1 MPRTRCSGVSLAA
14 ALLAA
19 LLFTGCG
26 GGPRIEPGS
35 TLVLTLEGDYAEGAA
50 GPLLM
55 RVLGRGAPSL
65 LEVYSAFRKAELDA
79 RIERV
84 VVRVRG
90 LAVGWGKAQELRAAL
105 ARVSAAGKSTVAVL
119 EAEGFGATSYYVA
132 SAAQRVVATPA
143 SRSPL
148 LGLATEQLFFA
159 GLFEKLGVM
168 VEYERAGDYKSAI
181 EPFTAE
187 KMSDAS
193 REMTSALLDS
203 TEAALV
209 RDIASARRIAPE
221 RVRALI
227 DEAPSSAEEL
237 LAAKLIDEV
246 AYYEDLVRDARVVSQ
261 EAWSLVD
268 SASLGVKPE
277 VTFAL
282 IHGAGMVVT
291 GHGEI
296 SPTGDSLLAADP
308 FVKAVQEAV
317 RDAEVRAL
325 LVRIDSPGGSPLA
338 SDLMWRAL
346 RDARA
351 AGKPVVVSLSDVAA
365 SGGYYVA
372 SAADT
377 IVSHPTTL
385 TGSIGV
391 FVMRPSLAGLLE
403 KFGITAETMQRGA
416 RADLL
421 FGSQPLTEGAREVLR
436 KDVAGVYAQFVARV
450 AEGRGMEPAAVE
462 QIGGGRVWTGEQA
475 LANGLVDELGGL
487 YEAAVA
493 AKRALGLAED
503 TAVALRTFPAQQTL
517 AEQLLQ
523 LTRGGAHA
531 HAAGVSATLAA
542 LPRELRVL
550 HTLATQLPVG
560 APLLVPPSL
569 VTLR

>member
-1 MPRTRCSGVSLAA
+1 MRRTRRSRVSLAV

-19 LLFTGCG
+19 LGLASCG
-26 GGPRIEPGS
+26 GGPKIEPGS
-35 TLVLTLEGDYAEGAA
+35 TLVLTLEGDYTEGADA
-50 GPLLM
+50 PLLA
-55 RVLGRGAPSL
+55 RLLGGGAPSL
-65 LEVYSAFRKAELDA
+65 LELYSAFRKAELDP
-79 RIERV
+79 RIARV

-90 LAVGWGKAQELRAAL
+90 LGIGWGKAQELRAAL
-105 ARVSAAGKSTVAVL
+105 ARVSAAGKQTLAVL
-119 EAEGFGATSYYVA
+119 ETEGFGATSYYVA

-168 VEYERAGDYKSAI
+168 VEYERAGDYKSAV

-187 KMSDAS
+187 KMSDAN
-193 REMTSALLDS
+193 REMTNALLDS
-203 TEAALV
+203 TEATFVGDVAK
-209 RDIASARRIAPE
+209 ARQLAPE

-237 LAAKLIDEV
+237 RAAKLVDEV
-246 AYYEDLVRDARVVSQ
+246 AYYEDVVGGESVVDQ
-261 EAWSLVD
+261 DDWALVD
-268 SASLGVKPE
+268 SGSLGVKTE
-277 VTFAL
+277 ATFAL
-282 IHGAGMVVT
+282 ISGAGMVVT
-291 GHGEI
+291 GSGEMAA
-296 SPTGDSLLAADP
+296 TGDPLMASDA
-308 FVKAVQEAV
+308 FVEAV
-317 RDAEVRAL
+317 RAAVRDDEVKAL

-351 AGKPVVVSLSDVAA
+351 AGKPVVASLSDVAA

-391 FVMRPSLAGLLE
+391 FVIRPSLGGLLG
-403 KFGITAETMQRGA
+403 KLGVTAETMQRGA

-421 FGSQPLTEGAREVLR
+421 FGSQPLTEGARDVLR
-436 KDVAGVYAQFVARV
+436 KDVEGVYEQFVARV
-450 AEGRGMEPAAVE
+450 AEGRGMEPAAVKK
-462 QIGGGRVWTGEQA
+462 IGGGRVWTGAQA
-475 LANGLVDELGGL
+475 LENGLVDELGGL
-487 YEAAVA
+487 YEAGVA
-493 AKRALGLAED
+493 AKRALGLAE
-503 TAVALRTFPAQQTL
+503 TAPVALKTFPAEKTL

-523 LTRGGAHA
+523 LTRGAHA
-531 HAAGVSATLAA
+531 RAGSAAPALAL
-542 LPRELRVL
+542 LPRELRTL
-550 HTLATQLPVG
+550 HALTTLLPVG

-569 VTLR
+569 VSLR